1 VRTNDEGA
9 IGGFVLVGHFL
20 TRSQVARR
28 VEIRGDE
35 VVERPDLLRIG
46 GTWLEEVYFAIQFDA
61 TRVIQSL
68 GIAVAHLRRAYDDE
82 SIADW
87 LVRPHAAL
95 SSATPLAWLTAGGSG
110 DQVTVASEIA
120 GPLRWP

>member
-1 VRTNDEGA
+1 MR
-9 IGGFVLVGHFL
+9 GFVLVGHFL

-28 VEIRGDE
+28 IAIDGRE

-46 GTWLEEVYFAIQFDA
+46 GTWLEEVYFAFQFD
-61 TRVIQSL
+61 TRGVVQSL
-68 GIAVAHLRRAYDDE
+68 GVAVSHLRRAYDDE

-95 SSATPLAWLTAGGSG
+95 SSATPLAWLAAGGSG
-110 DQVTVASEIA
+110 DQVLTASEIA
-120 GPLRWP
+120 GPYRYL